1 MGIRDRVATALV
13 KRALY
18 SNKGMNRVWQSL
30 FANGANHAVSHFTDY
45 ESYLLSI
52 KRISWVYS
60 CVSLIGYTVASNPHG
75 IYKTGTDD
83 LIEKHPFIDLLRK
96 PNDQQTFFDL
106 TEEAVEYLLLTG
118 NEYEAHE
125 QINSQGQPL
134 ELFNLRPSRITII
147 PDAETL
153 VGGYLYEVNSQ
164 KIPFTTEEILHFKL
178 PNPTDEHYG
187 LGVVEAGENT
197 FNTEMELTMSLL
209 SFFANKAQPSGIM
222 KVNGDIEPEDWEDVK
237 KGWKA
242 AHSGSKKVYGT
253 AFLKGD
259 LDYQQLGL
267 DPGTIG
273 QIEIANNTRDR
284 ILSMFGV
291 PLGKLGI
298 RETSEVK
305 DDKEDRFFY
314 KDTINPLLKRLQNR
328 RNQWLEKVGW
338 GDIEFRYTIREFD
351 DLEEMLS
358 AANKAFVSYS
368 FTTNEIR
375 KIGGQESLETGG
387 DIILR
392 PIGLEAVQVTPP
404 KVKAQSSAGSKE
416 QIDLWRKCNREI
428 FSRKMIELGIDDE
441 ATIDALAKEAFPD
454 PADNKAK
461 SKTALL
467 KALMKKRADLE
478 KNVVK
483 IFEPKFQDFFI
494 AQRKRI
500 VAAMNKTNKGDLTIT
515 KVWGAKVENDA
526 LKKAALP
533 MLDYIVKNTIDD
545 LMELFGKQEK
555 QVDPGDSFLFPPDWE
570 FPNLDKF
577 LKEAATKV
585 QRVNT
590 TTRNAIKDQLSVGSK
605 RGYSITQMVNG
616 VEDEGYRGILGVFDN
631 ANKFRAE
638 TIARTETMLS
648 YNNATIDTYGSVGLR
663 KVELADNLVGHDDDD
678 CTRRNGLELTLA
690 KARVE
695 VDSEHPNGSLVIL
708 PILP

>member
-1 MGIRDRVATALV
+1 MGIRDRIATSLV

-30 FANGANHAVSHFTDY
+30 FANGATDAVSHFTDY
-45 ESYLLSI
+45 ESFLLSI

-60 CVSLIGYTVASNPHG
+60 CVSLIGYTVAANPYG

-83 LIEKHPFIDLLRK
+83 LVEKHPFIDLLRK
-96 PNDQQTFFDL
+96 PNEQQTFFDL

-134 ELFNLRPSRITII
+134 ELFNLRPSRVTII

-153 VGGYLYEVNSQ
+153 VGGYLYEVNSES
-164 KIPFTTEEILHFKL
+164 IPFTTEEILHFKL

-197 FNTEMELTMSLL
+197 FNTEIELTMSLL
-209 SFFANKAQPSGIM
+209 SFFANKAQPSGIL
-222 KVNGDIEPEDWEDVK
+222 KVNGDIDDDDWEDIK
-237 KGWKA
+237 KGWKIS
-242 AHSGSKKVYGT
+242 HHGSKKVYGT

-259 LDYQQLGL
+259 ISYQQLGL
-267 DPGTIG
+267 DPGQIG
-273 QIEIANNTRDR
+273 QIEIAHDTRDR

-314 KDTINPLLKRLQNR
+314 KETINPLLMRLMNR

-338 GDIEFRYTIREFD
+338 GDIEFRYAIREFD
-351 DLEEMLS
+351 DLEEMLG
-358 AANKAFVSYS
+358 AAQKAFTAYS
-368 FTTNEIR
+368 FTTDEVR
-375 KIGGQESLETGG
+375 KFGGKQPLETGG
-387 DIILR
+387 DVILR
-392 PIGLEAVQVTPP
+392 PINLEAVQVVPP
-404 KVKAQSSAGSKE
+404 KVKAQSSSGSKQTE
-416 QIDLWRKCNREI
+416 T
-428 FSRKMIELGIDDE
+428 DDK
-441 ATIDALAKEAFPD
+441 AL
-454 PADNKAK
+454 
-461 SKTALL
+461 SKIALL

-500 VAAMNKTNKGDLTIT
+500 VAAMNKTSKSDLSIT
-515 KVWGAKVENDA
+515 KVWNARAENAA
-526 LKKAALP
+526 LGKTALP
-533 MLDYIVKNTIDD
+533 MHDYILENTIDD
-545 LMELFGKQEK
+545 LMDLFGKEEK
-555 QVDPGDSFLFPPDWE
+555 QVESELFPADWE
-570 FPNLDKF
+570 FPNLNKF
-577 LKEAATKV
+577 LKEATTKMK
-585 QRVNT
+585 RVND
-590 TTRNAIKDQLSVGSK
+590 TTRNAIKDQLSVGSD

-648 YNNATIDTYGSVGLR
+648 YNNATIDTYGSVGFR

-678 CTRRNGLELTLA
+678 CTRRNGLEMTLA